1 MKCYLSHGMKIKLK
15 IKRITMLKKT
25 FLLMSIFTI
34 FLFVSS
40 PVKAQSVDMNEEYGK
55 TCTLRKCE
63 VPIPTLIAPDK
74 ASFSGKKDIYLTG
87 LTWNNTKI
95 QVYLDAQY
103 QGEAVVQKDDSDI
116 GNFYYKLNANTV
128 DKGSHRWSV
137 IATSGYSRSFVSK
150 ENTFYVS
157 SNTVKPVLPK
167 SEEKHVESIK
177 NNIKVLENAS
187 STTSST
193 EIIIEPVSTTT
204 NDLEI
209 GKEATSTDQASTST
223 ESILQPENIATTT
236 EVIIVEPV
244 QELIKEK
251 TENVVNIETTKE
263 TPETHVN
270 GDSTEKTSAIKEN
283 KDGVVISSVESPR
296 GVSVYEKSESDVD
309 INVAKNSEG
318 KSLVVDNN
326 YKPSESQ
333 PSIESE
339 KKESGIA
346 ETLQNAKV
354 SGSFLDKVKEE
365 LGFNSEIEK
374 QKKNRII
381 GISILSFVVVLYVIV
396 SIVRKK
402 DKK

>member
-1 MKCYLSHGMKIKLK
+1 
-15 IKRITMLKKT
+15 MLKKI

-63 VPIPTLIAPDK
+63 VPIPTLIAPNK
-74 ASFSGKKDIYLTG
+74 ASFSGKNDIYLTG

-116 GNFYYKLNANTV
+116 GNFYYKIEANTV
-128 DKGSHRWSV
+128 DKGNHKWAV

-244 QELIKEK
+244 QEFIKEK

-309 INVAKNSEG
+309 INVAKKSEE
-318 KSLVVDNN
+318 KSLVVDDNN

-333 PSIESE
+333 PNIESE

-346 ETLQNAKV
+346 EKLQNAKPGDV
-354 SGSFLDKVKEE
+354 LLNKIKQE

-396 SIVRKK
+396 SIVRKR